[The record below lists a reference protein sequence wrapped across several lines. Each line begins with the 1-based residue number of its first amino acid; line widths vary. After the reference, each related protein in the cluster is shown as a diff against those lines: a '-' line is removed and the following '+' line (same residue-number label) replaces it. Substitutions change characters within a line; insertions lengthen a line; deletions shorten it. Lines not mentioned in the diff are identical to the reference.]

1 MSDVAAT
8 IARRDAI
15 ALLSAIAATACSA
28 TRPPSAP
35 SVEAAAEPFTV
46 DPLVDLVPAAGLR
59 WLAQVRPRTLLADAA
74 VASAI
79 ATLVPEEAFVTF
91 ALRHGGVDL
100 RMANEVVVA
109 GVDDAC
115 LALARLPVDPASI
128 EAAFARRALAVD
140 GRAVERGITRFWG
153 TVGETREQVAVF
165 GRSAV
170 GMEQGRFGPL
180 GVATYFAQGRLRRSR
195 PALHGEPL
203 EAAAAR
209 LGQAP
214 IRTFAPG
221 PFEGA
226 WAGGWGGLLGA
237 STAAAMALRPQPAAG
252 PRPSGGI
259 GGNTG
264 GQEGSERV
272 ALGLRIVLM
281 GAWSNDGAAAAE
293 RMGAA
298 YRVLTEDALGRLA
311 GLLHPVEPPKVIWD
325 AAALQLDVT
334 LDAFQLARGVSAI
347 ISGSLRE
354 ILAL

>member
-28 TRPPSAP
+28 ARPPSAASAEP
-35 SVEAAAEPFTV
+35 PAEPFSI

-59 WLAQVRPRTLLADAA
+59 WLTQVRPRPLLADPAL
-74 VASAI
+74 ASVI
-79 ATLVPEEAFVTF
+79 ATLAPEEVFVTF

-100 RMANEVVVA
+100 RTAQEVVVA

-128 EAAFARRALAVD
+128 EAAFTRRALAVD

-153 TVGETREQVAVF
+153 TVGRTREQVAVF

-170 GMEQGRFGPL
+170 GMEQGGFGPL

-209 LGQAP
+209 LGEAP
-214 IRTFAPG
+214 IRAFAPG

-226 WAGGWGGLLGA
+226 WARGWGGLLGA
-237 STAAAMALRPQPAAG
+237 STAAALALRPQAAAG
-252 PRPSGGI
+252 PPGP
-259 GGNTG
+259 
-264 GQEGSERV
+264 EGAERT
-272 ALGLRIVLM
+272 ALAVRIVLM

-311 GLLHPVEPPKVIWD
+311 GLPHPVTPPKVTWD
-325 AAALQLDVT
+325 AAALELDVT

-347 ISGSLRE
+347 TGGSLAE

>member
-1 MSDVAAT
+1 MSVVAA

-15 ALLSAIAATACSA
+15 ALLGAIAATACSA
-28 TRPPSAP
+28 ARSPSP
-35 SVEAAAEPFTV
+35 SIEPTAEAFTV

-59 WLAQVRPRTLLADAA
+59 WLTQVRPRALLADPALASA
-74 VASAI
+74 VAA
-79 ATLVPEEAFVTF
+79 LVPEEAFVTF

-100 RMANEVVVA
+100 RRAHEVVVA

-115 LALARLPVDPASI
+115 LALARLPVDPANV
-128 EAAFARRALAVD
+128 EAAFTRRALAVE
-140 GRAVERGITRFWG
+140 GRAMERGITRFWG

-180 GVATYFAQGRLRRSR
+180 GVATYFAQGRLHRSR

-203 EAAAAR
+203 EAAATR
-209 LGQAP
+209 VGEAP
-214 IRTFAPG
+214 IRAFAPG
-221 PFEGA
+221 PFEGP
-226 WAGGWGGLLGA
+226 WAKGWGGLLGA
-237 STAAAMALRPQPAAG
+237 STAAAMAVRPQAAEL
-252 PRPSGGI
+252 PSAGAREP
-259 GGNTG
+259 
-264 GQEGSERV
+264 EGSGRV
-272 ALGLRIVLM
+272 GLALRIVLM

-311 GLLHPVEPPKVIWD
+311 GLPHPVAPPKVTWD
-325 AAALQLDVT
+325 DSALELDVT
-334 LDAFQLARGVSAI
+334 LDALQLARGVSAI
-347 ISGSLRE
+347 TSGSLRE

>member
-28 TRPPSAP
+28 TRPPAAP
-35 SVEAAAEPFTV
+35 SVEAGAEPFTV

-59 WLAQVRPRTLLADAA
+59 WLTQVRPRTLLADAA
-74 VASAI
+74 LASAI
-79 ATLVPEEAFVTF
+79 ATLVPEEVFVTF

-100 RMANEVVVA
+100 RMAHEVVVA
-109 GVDDAC
+109 GVDDAY

-128 EAAFARRALAVD
+128 EAAFTRRALAVD

-195 PALHGEPL
+195 PALHDEPL
-203 EAAAAR
+203 EAAATR
-209 LGQAP
+209 LGEAP
-214 IRTFAPG
+214 IRAFAPG

-226 WAGGWGGLLGA
+226 WAAGWGGLLGA
-237 STAAAMALRPQPAAG
+237 STAAAIALHPQTATGA
-252 PRPSGGI
+252 RPSGGVR
-259 GGNTG
+259 GP
-264 GQEGSERV
+264 EGAERV
-272 ALGLRIVLM
+272 ALAVRIVLM

-311 GLLHPVEPPKVIWD
+311 GLPHPVEPPKVTWD
-325 AAALQLDVT
+325 AAALELNVT
-334 LDAFQLARGVSAI
+334 LDALQLARGVSAI
-347 ISGSLRE
+347 TIGSLRE